1 MCLCFSADTEFSYLK
16 LSEMNSILSNSLLNE
31 LNYIYEQVDTIS
43 EL

>member
-1 MCLCFSADTEFSYLK
+1 MCLCFSADTELSYLK
-16 LSEMNSILSNSLLNE
+16 LSGMNSILSNSMLNE